1 MVYYRM
7 FNKKKGEKMN
17 EPTLK
22 QKKELLEELKNLFN
36 QFEEVEHRTCFRNYF
51 SDNFVDKY
59 YAMSN
64 NIDWE
69 ISYLEEEIEKEDK
82 PIESKDI
89 KVNVDRLQK
98 LGIIK
103 EGV

>member
-1 MVYYRM
+1 
-7 FNKKKGEKMN
+7 MN

-22 QKKELLEELKNLFN
+22 QKKQLLEELKNLFN

-51 SDNFVDKY
+51 SNNFVDKY

-64 NIDWE
+64 DIDWE
-69 ISYLEEEIEKEDK
+69 ISYLEEEIQEESKIIKSTDK
-82 PIESKDI
+82 PIETKDI
-89 KVNVDRLQK
+89 KVDVNRLQK

-103 EGV
+103 EGA

>member
-1 MVYYRM
+1 
-7 FNKKKGEKMN
+7 MN

-36 QFEEVEHRTCFRNYF
+36 QFEEVEHRTCFANYF
-51 SDNFVDKY
+51 SNNFVDKY

-64 NIDWE
+64 DIDWE
-69 ISYLEEEIEKEDK
+69 ISSLEEEIEKEDK

-89 KVNVDRLQK
+89 EVNVDRLQK

-103 EGV
+103 ERA

>member
-1 MVYYRM
+1 M
-7 FNKKKGEKMN
+7 K

-36 QFEEVEHRTCFRNYF
+36 QFEEVEHRTCFGDYF
-51 SDNFVDKY
+51 SNNFVDKY

-64 NIDWE
+64 DIDWE
-69 ISYLEEEIEKEDK
+69 ISCLEEEIEKEDK

-89 KVNVDRLQK
+89 EVNVDRLQK

-103 EGV
+103 EGA